1 MTSRRHL
8 ALLPL
13 LLAACTLAATCGGA
27 ASTPASPTDAG
38 TSATTSA
45 AEPVVEITIDVAPNV
60 LNIQS
65 AGQVVTVHTSLAYG
79 SVTASSVA
87 MNGVTISS
95 WKADNQGDFV
105 AKFLM
110 EAVKDLP
117 LKIGDYNTLRI
128 EGQTTKGSSF
138 WGSQAILV
146 VNNVS
151 GK

>member
-1 MTSRRHL
+1 MTSRRRFIVP
-8 ALLPL
+8 AAF
-13 LLAACTLAATCGGA
+13 LAALAVAAGCG
-27 ASTPASPTDAG
+27 SPASPT
-38 TSATTSA
+38 SANSTTAVSTLPA
-45 AEPVVEITIDVAPNV
+45 APAIEITIDVAPNV

-65 AGQVVTVHTSLAYG
+65 AGEVVTVHTSLAYG
-79 SVTASSVA
+79 SVAASSVT
-87 MNGVTISS
+87 MNGVTISG

-110 EAVKDLP
+110 EAIKNLP

>member
-1 MTSRRHL
+1 MTSRRRFIVP
-8 ALLPL
+8 AAF
-13 LLAACTLAATCGGA
+13 LAALAVSTGCGA
-27 ASTPASPTDAG
+27 PASPT
-38 TSATTSA
+38 SADSTTAASTLPAASA
-45 AEPVVEITIDVAPNV
+45 IEITIDVAPNV

-65 AGQVVTVHTSLAYG
+65 AGSVVTVHTNLAYG
-79 SVTASSVA
+79 SVTASSVV

-95 WKADNQGDFV
+95 WKADNQGNFV

-110 EAVKDLP
+110 EAIKDLP